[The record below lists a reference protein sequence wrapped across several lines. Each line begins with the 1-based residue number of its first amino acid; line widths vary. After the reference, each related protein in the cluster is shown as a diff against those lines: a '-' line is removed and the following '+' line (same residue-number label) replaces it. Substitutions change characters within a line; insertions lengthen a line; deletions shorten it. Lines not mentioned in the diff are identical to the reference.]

1 MKRIHLFEIED
12 QKWFPSFLRN
22 YVTDFLQFLA
32 NKAKVYEPVVDEI
45 TQLIEKSNT
54 SHIID
59 LGSGSGGGLLW
70 LGNALYEKNKD
81 TKITL
86 TDLYP
91 NIASF
96 RHVTKSSPVFTYYDQ
111 PVDATAVP
119 GDLKGIRT
127 MFLSFHHLQP
137 DGALEVLQNAVD
149 MHQPVAVFEIQDR
162 SLPSFLAMILSPV
175 SVLVCTPF
183 IKPFRFGR
191 LLFTYLI
198 PVVPLIVLWD
208 GLVSCLR
215 TYSVAEMKTL
225 VGQTKKKSN
234 IVGNLSKR
242 NPKRVLLFIP
252 SEFPKIKMIFNK
264 KKPRCSQRGFGFEH

>member
-1 MKRIHLFEIED
+1 MKRIHLFEFED

-86 TDLYP
+86 TDLYL

-96 RHVTKSSPVFTYYDQ
+96 HHVTKSSPVFTYYDQ

-137 DGALEVLQNAVD
+137 DGALEGLQNAVD
-149 MHQPVAVFEIQDR
+149 MQQPVAIFEIQDR

-198 PVVPLIVLWD
+198 PVVPLVVLWD

-215 TYSVAEMKTL
+215 TYSVAEMKIL
-225 VGQTKKKSN
+225 VAQVKMKEHYDWQFIRKKSKTGFV
-234 IVGNLSKR
+234 IYTSGI
-242 NPKRVLLFIP
+242 PKKTEQF
-252 SEFPKIKMIFNK
+252 
-264 KKPRCSQRGFGFEH
+264 